1 MLTFSDVTYSGVQA
15 EIITPLF
22 LSMSVTLNQPLYPA
36 QGASVGKH
44 KSLGRCLV
52 YARGDAYG
60 ISGSDWG
67 NNFTLVS
74 NCQYLHAL
82 QEKDIIMFILLCLRM
97 LDSDW
102 LGGGH

>member
-1 MLTFSDVTYSGVQA
+1 MLTFSNVTYSGVQA
-15 EIITPLF
+15 EIIIPFF

-44 KSLGRCLV
+44 KSLGQCSV
-52 YARGDAYG
+52 NARG

-74 NCQYLHAL
+74 NCQYLHVL
-82 QEKDIIMFILLCLRM
+82 QEKDIIMFILLSLRM